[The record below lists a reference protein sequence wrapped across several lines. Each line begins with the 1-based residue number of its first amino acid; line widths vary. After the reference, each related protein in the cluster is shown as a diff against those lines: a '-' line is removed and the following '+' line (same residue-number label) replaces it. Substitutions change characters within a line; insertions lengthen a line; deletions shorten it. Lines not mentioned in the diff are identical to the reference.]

1 MPGSVLGAG
10 DLAGD
15 KIEMA
20 LLSWG
25 LKIYYRFRCG
35 RSNGYIDRQV
45 QGVVSVLKT

>member
-1 MPGSVLGAG
+1 MLGPVLGAG
-10 DLAGD
+10 DVAVS

-35 RSNGYIDRQV
+35 RSNGHIDRQV
-45 QGVVSVLKT
+45 QEVVSVLKT